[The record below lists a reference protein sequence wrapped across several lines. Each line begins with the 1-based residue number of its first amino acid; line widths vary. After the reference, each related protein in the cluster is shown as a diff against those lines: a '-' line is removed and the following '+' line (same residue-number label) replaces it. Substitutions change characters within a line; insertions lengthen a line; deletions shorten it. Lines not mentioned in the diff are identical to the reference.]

1 MRKLCEKITDE
12 LAGLSVESGL
22 KRCFFMSN
30 DHISR
35 LKRRPEGITLNG
47 KKAYTTATL
56 SAGDMLCAEI
66 CDGETVRPT
75 PMDMPLVA
83 LYEDEDIIIIDK
95 PAGVAVHSS
104 TRNPEELTLENAF
117 SARLKEGE
125 NFHPVSRLDR
135 GTTGIMTIAKNG
147 YMHHRLKRI
156 MHTEKFRREYV
167 GISVGRVE
175 PESGRI
181 ELPIGFEQGSR
192 YKRAI
197 QPLGA
202 PALTEYRTLQ
212 CNNGFTLLRLIPHT
226 GRTHQ
231 LRLHMSAIGYPL
243 AGDWLYG
250 REDRELIA
258 RPALHSCELWLT
270 HPLTGDKLHI
280 VSPPPEDMLRLMR

>member
-22 KRCFFMSN
+22 KRCFLMSN

-66 CDGETVRPT
+66 CDGEAVRPT
-75 PMDMPLVA
+75 PMDMPLVV

-95 PAGVAVHSS
+95 PAGVAVHRS

-147 YMHHRLKRI
+147 YMHHRLKLI
-156 MHTEKFRREYV
+156 MHTEEFRREYA
-167 GISVGRVE
+167 GISVGHVE

-197 QPLGA
+197 QPLGS

-231 LRLHMSAIGYPL
+231 AAHVRHRLSAGGRLALWQGGQGADSAAGTAFLRAVADAP
-243 AGDWLYG
+243 A
-250 REDRELIA
+250 DR
-258 RPALHSCELWLT
+258 
-270 HPLTGDKLHI
+270 G
-280 VSPPPEDMLRLMR
+280 